1 MAKQE
6 RIVHVKVTSNV
17 GKTNKEVVKTSAS
30 AKGLSASLK
39 GVGASANIATG
50 GIRAMA
56 AALLSSGV
64 GAAVI
69 AFGAIASIF
78 RSAMVESMEFSKSL
92 SGLQAVTGTSK
103 DEMQDFAK
111 EAKRLGA
118 TTAFT
123 ASQVVELQT
132 EFAKL
137 GFTKDEILNVT
148 EATLDLAAAA
158 GTDLANAAMVA
169 GSTLRGFGLDSSETA
184 RVADVMAKSFSSSA
198 LDITTFQ
205 ESMKLVAPIAK
216 TVKVDIEQASAAL
229 SVLADSGIKGS
240 MAGTQL
246 RRVMTDLAM
255 KTGKDFQTSLR
266 MTQERLDGASS
277 DAEKL
282 SIAKEL
288 VGQRAAST
296 LLILSENE
304 DKLKTLEDAYDGA
317 EGAAKRMAEVRLDNL
332 TGDVTIL
339 ESAWSGLLL
348 SIEDG
353 EGGLNGIA
361 RGAVQTLTSALN
373 DLTVGINFAGFA
385 MSYYFGSNSSD
396 MESGLST
403 RAALIGFFGS
413 QVKKVANQILLVMSK
428 IPIIG
433 RALDSDQ
440 IKKDLDK
447 AVSAVKF
454 AQMKI
459 AQNFGESEKDGAKKA
474 SFWTAWSETKKRLEL
489 KKTDALNSQL
499 QEGFIEGSVGTEEKA
514 EERKKEL
521 REKFRNALTK
531 KEEDFE
537 DKTAVE
543 KIEREK
549 QRHLAELETL
559 GFTTDEK
566 EVLKKSIEDF
576 YREKREASINSDIDK
591 DNEKNRKEAEAVAEK
606 FETINMTD
614 LEQLDVEEEKALA
627 KLTQEEKYNE
637 TRNQIMK
644 FYSDKR
650 TAIEQAEADAKRQL
664 ALSTTSDLF
673 GSLAALSKKNTKLS
687 AKFSIAQTLIN
698 TFKGMSDIETKFGS
712 PEVMSDRAIKVAAQ
726 ASVLAKGI
734 AGISNIKKA
743 ASSVGANSGGG
754 GSTGGVKTQAPSF
767 NVVGQQSA
775 DGMAIGSR
783 LEALQ
788 GGGLKAFVV
797 EEDVTNAQQNQ
808 SNVNDNASLG

>member
-17 GKTNKEVVKTSAS
+17 GKTNKEVTKTSAS

-56 AALLSSGV
+56 TALLSSGV

-69 AFGAIASIF
+69 AFGAIASVF

-92 SGLQAVTGTSK
+92 SGLRAITDSSK
-103 DEMQDFAK
+103 EEMEDFSK

-118 TTAFT
+118 STAFT

-137 GFTKDEILNVT
+137 GFSKDEILNVT

-184 RVADVMAKSFSSSA
+184 RVADVMAESFSSSA

-255 KTGKDFQTSLR
+255 KTGKDFQTSLK
-266 MTQERLDGASS
+266 MTQERLEGASS

-373 DLTVGINFAGFA
+373 DLTEVINFTGFA

-403 RAALIGFFGS
+403 RAALIGYFGS
-413 QVKKVANQILLVMSK
+413 QVKRVANQIMLVMSK
-428 IPIIG
+428 IPILG
-433 RALDSDQ
+433 RALDTEQ
-440 IKKDLDK
+440 IQKDLDK
-447 AVSAVKF
+447 AVMAVKF

-459 AQNFGESEKDGAKKA
+459 AQNFEMGEKDGAKKA
-474 SFWTAWSETKKRLEL
+474 SFWTAWAETKKRLEL
-489 KKTDALNSQL
+489 KKTDALSSEL
-499 QEGFIEGSVGTEEKA
+499 QEGFIEGAVASEEKA
-514 EERKKEL
+514 EERKREL
-521 REKFRNALTK
+521 RDKFRNALTK
-531 KEEDFE
+531 KQEDFE

-549 QRHLAELETL
+549 QRHLAELDTL
-559 GFTTDEK
+559 GFTTEEK

-576 YREKREASINSDIDK
+576 YRDKREASINSDIDK
-591 DNEKNRKEAEAVAEK
+591 DNEKNRKAAEAVAEK
-606 FETINMTD
+606 FATINMTELQQ
-614 LEQLDVEEEKALA
+614 LEIQEQQQLSQ
-627 KLTQEEKYNE
+627 LTQEEKYDQ
-637 TRNQIMK
+637 TRTEIKN
-644 FYSDKR
+644 FYSKKR
-650 TAIEQAEADAKRQL
+650 TDIENAEAHAKKRL
-664 ALSTTSDLF
+664 ALSTASDLF
-673 GSLAALSKKNTKLS
+673 GSLASISKKNTKLAS
-687 AKFSIAQTLIN
+687 KFAIAQTLIN
-698 TFKGMSDIETKFGS
+698 TFQGMSEVEKKFAS
-712 PEVMSDRAIKVAAQ
+712 PELASDRALKIAAQ
-726 ASVLAKGI
+726 ASILAKGV
-734 AGISNIKKA
+734 AGIANIKKA
-743 ASSVGANSGGG
+743 ASSVGASASG
-754 GSTGGVKTQAPSF
+754 GSTGGVQTQAPSF
-767 NVVGQQSA
+767 NVVGQESA
-775 DGMAIGSR
+775 DSLSIGSR